1 MKLVRPSMEFKDQVM
16 EYRNEFL
23 TSGESLAG
31 SSYLSRYEAYGEWL
45 QFVWDNEQ
53 EDTKHTGVTA
63 DEFLAIRE
71 EDNKLI
77 GLINIRHSLTD
88 YLFNFGGHIGYSVR
102 REERRKGY
110 GKEMLRQA
118 LEKCR
123 KLNLKEVLITCDA
136 SNIAS
141 AKTILSCGGVLDN
154 EVMEGEETIQRYWI
168 HL

>member
-23 TSGESLAG
+23 TNGENLAG